1 MAKSDFF
8 VAMTECHFMNEQS
21 LAEMS
26 YYPQFQR
33 WWGSVDGIMRVWAG
47 RSLAGGGDM
56 PHPRA
61 HALIEWMDKAGVD
74 VCFALRESMMDVSG
88 HSSCMSTNGFILSE
102 IAPYPERMYI
112 EANCGPVIRRG
123 VANAIWEL

>member
-1 MAKSDFF
+1 MAKTDPF

-21 LAEMS
+21 MAEMS

-61 HALIEWMDKAGVD
+61 HALIEWMGKAGVD
-74 VCFALRESMMDVSG
+74 V
-88 HSSCMSTNGFILSE
+88 
-102 IAPYPERMYI
+102 
-112 EANCGPVIRRG
+112 
-123 VANAIWEL
+123 